1 MINVTIF
8 KDSSDEYRGFSLVG
22 HAGYSESGSDI
33 VCAAVSMLSTN
44 AVNSIE
50 NLTDDEITYNVDED
64 TGLLSM
70 SFCDKEISSESKL
83 LVDSLIL
90 GLESIRESYGDT
102 YIRISYK
109 EV

>member
-8 KDSSDEYRGFSLVG
+8 KDSSDEYRGFSVVG
-22 HAGYSESGSDI
+22 HAGYAESGSDI

-50 NLTDDEITYNVDED
+50 NLTGDDISYNVDEK

-70 SFCDKEISSESKL
+70 SFCGKTISNESKL

-90 GLESIRESYGDT
+90 GLESIMESYGDT
-102 YIRISYK
+102 YIKISYK

>member
-22 HAGYSESGSDI
+22 HAGYAESGSDI
-33 VCAAVSMLSTN
+33 VCAATSMLATN

-50 NLTDDEITYNVDED
+50 SFTDDVFSCDVDEE

-70 SFCDKEISSESKL
+70 SFSGKHISNESKL
-83 LVDSLIL
+83 LVDSLVL
-90 GLESIRESYGDT
+90 GLESIKESYGDT
-102 YIRISYK
+102 YIKISYK

>member
-22 HAGYSESGSDI
+22 HAGYAESGSDI
-33 VCAAVSMLSTN
+33 VCAAVSMISTN
-44 AVNSIE
+44 TVNSIE
-50 NLTDDEITYNVDED
+50 RLTGDKITYNVDED
-64 TGLLSM
+64 TGLLTM
-70 SFCDKEISSESKL
+70 SFCDKHISGESKL

-90 GLESIRESYGDT
+90 GLESIREDYGDT

>member
-22 HAGYSESGSDI
+22 HAGYAESGSDI

-44 AVNSIE
+44 TVNSVE
-50 NLTDDEITYNVDED
+50 NLTDDEITCNVDED
-64 TGLLSM
+64 TGLLTM
-70 SFCDKEISSESKL
+70 SFCGKTISNESKL

-90 GLESIRESYGDT
+90 GLESVRESYGDT
-102 YIRISYK
+102 YIKISYK

>member
-8 KDSSDEYRGFSLVG
+8 KDSSDVYRGFSLVG
-22 HAGYSESGSDI
+22 HAGYAESGSDI
-33 VCAAVSMLSTN
+33 VCAAASMLSTN

-50 NLTDDEITYNVDED
+50 KLTDDEISYNVDED
-64 TGLLSM
+64 TGFLSM
-70 SFCDKEISSESKL
+70 SFSGKSISNESKL
-83 LVDSLIL
+83 LVDSLVI

-102 YIRISYK
+102 YIKISYK

>member
-8 KDSSDEYRGFSLVG
+8 KDSSDEYRGFSLLG
-22 HAGYSESGSDI
+22 HAGYAESGSDI
-33 VCAAVSMLSTN
+33 VCAAASMISTN
-44 AVNSIE
+44 TVNSIMS
-50 NLTDDEITYNVDED
+50 LTGDKITYNVEED

-70 SFCDKEISSESKL
+70 SFCDKQVSNESKL

-102 YIRISYK
+102 YIKISYK

>member
-22 HAGYSESGSDI
+22 HAGYAKSGSDI
-33 VCAAVSMLSTN
+33 ICAAASMLATN

-50 NLTDDEITYNVDED
+50 KFTTDEFSCDIDEE

-70 SFCDKEISSESKL
+70 SFSDKQICYESKL

-90 GLESIRESYGDT
+90 GLESIKESYGDT
-102 YIRISYK
+102 YIKISYK

>member
-8 KDSSDEYRGFSLVG
+8 KDSSDEYRGFSLAG
-22 HAGYSESGSDI
+22 HAGYAESGSDI

-50 NLTDDEITYNVDED
+50 NLTDDEVTYSVDEN

-70 SFCDKEISSESKL
+70 SFCGKVISSESKL